1 MPESILKRLKGKENV
16 LLDTMLFIYL
26 FEGDEK
32 YADVVEKIIA
42 LANEKVFSAII
53 SPISAAEILVKPVR
67 LGEVAIADKYRNVLC
82 NIPNIK
88 NVPLNFEIAFLAG
101 SLRGKYELPL
111 PDMFQA
117 ATAIY
122 HSKLPAI
129 ITNDKALK
137 KLAGELDVY
146 ILDEFI

>member
-1 MPESILKRLKGKENV
+1 MPESILKKLKGRENV

-32 YADVVEKIIA
+32 YTDVVEKIID

-67 LGEVAIADKYRNVLC
+67 LGETAIADKYRNVLC

-101 SLRGKYELPL
+101 SLRGKYGLPL

-137 KLAGELDVY
+137 RLAEELDVY
-146 ILDEFI
+146 VLDEFI

>member
-1 MPESILKRLKGKENV
+1 MSESILKKLKGRENV

-26 FEGDEK
+26 FEGDGK
-32 YADVVEKIIA
+32 YADLVEKIID
-42 LANEKVFSAII
+42 LANEKAFSAIV

-67 LGEVAIADKYRNVLC
+67 LGETAIADKYRSVLC
-82 NIPNIK
+82 NIPNVK
-88 NVPLNFEIAFLAG
+88 SVPLNFEIAFLAG
-101 SLRGKYELPL
+101 SLRGKYGLPI

-122 HSKLPAI
+122 HSKSPAI
-129 ITNDKALK
+129 FTNDKALK
-137 KLAGELDVY
+137 RLAEELDVY